1 MKHVSKKQVEEI
13 QKVRYLTHFVARA
26 FLISVLCLMIIFF
39 CLITVYLG
47 DLMINSS
54 NGNKKNPLFSAYVIV
69 SPSMVPTIMINDAI
83 VVRRVDNDKYKIGDI
98 ISFASS
104 DMNYKGLIVTH
115 RIVDKES
122 LGPEASLYTTKGD
135 NNEVVDPTSVSTSS
149 IYGRVMFKIPKVG
162 YIQSFFSKPIN
173 FFICLLIPAMIFIFY
188 DIGRIF
194 FVMHRKV
201 N

>member
-1 MKHVSKKQVEEI
+1 MKHVSKKQVEDI

-122 LGPEASLYTTKGD
+122 VGPE
-135 NNEVVDPTSVSTSS
+135 SS